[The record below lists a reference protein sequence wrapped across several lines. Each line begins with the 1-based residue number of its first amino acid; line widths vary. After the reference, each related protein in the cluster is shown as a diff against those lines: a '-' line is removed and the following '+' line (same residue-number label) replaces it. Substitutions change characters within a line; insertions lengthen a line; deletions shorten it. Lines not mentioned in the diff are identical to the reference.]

1 MAKLKKF
8 PKEPKSKASVEVWKR
23 YEAKCREVKKYNDA
37 IQKKSAEKKR
47 MIDQIRKIK
56 SSAR

>member
-1 MAKLKKF
+1 MARLKKF

-23 YEAKCREVKKYNDA
+23 YEAKCREVKKHNDA

>member
-1 MAKLKKF
+1 MARLKKF

-23 YEAKCREVKKYNDA
+23 YEAKCREIKKYNDA